1 MITNDQIEE
10 YLIRIELPFEQVEE
24 GMWLIADE
32 NDSIEN
38 IVVLHTPPVITFRV
52 KLVEVEE
59 LNEATKLLLYQ
70 TLLQLNANDMIAGA
84 YGLENNAVVITD
96 SLQSENLDFNEFQ
109 ASIDSITMSIREHYE
124 DLRQLIPSLADQ
136 AQQAAT
142 MTERELEAEI
152 MAEG

>member
-59 LNEATKLLLYQ
+59 LNEATRLLLYQ